1 MAGYELAK
9 AYVSVIASTKGAG
22 AQIIS
27 EIGSAGERAGSEAG
41 SKASGAFGRLFGGA
55 IGGVVTKAL
64 AGLSLGT
71 VLGTAFSK
79 GFNRL
84 KAIDV
89 AQAKLR
95 GLGND
100 AESVSVIVQNASA
113 SVKGTAF
120 GLDAAATAAAG
131 AVAAG
136 IQPGE
141 QLEAV
146 LKSVSNSAAASGSSM
161 EEMGAIYNKVA
172 SVGKAQN
179 DASSH
184 RSQTEESP
192 STRRSAKQLGVTA
205 DEVFKMASDGK
216 IGFDQFEKAMT
227 SAAGNVAF
235 EMGNTLPGAF
245 ANAQAALGRFGAN
258 ILSGVYPTLTRFFLS
273 FQQWMKPVEAMGK
286 TIGEKLGSA
295 VEHVVQ
301 VVSNAAS
308 IVGPSIGGLVM
319 SIGKTLGAVLPP
331 LWDAFTTV
339 GTRIVGAVSTIANA
353 LQKLVPA
360 FGGASDSALNLTNP
374 FDAVIGLADLA
385 AGALGRLTDIINRNP
400 EAVTA
405 MATAVIGAVGA
416 YTTASHA
423 IDAGRTALRNVP
435 DSCRRSGQA

>member
-100 AESVSVIVQNASA
+100 ADAVSVIMQNASA

-131 AVAAG
+131 AVASG

-172 SVGKAQN
+172 STGKAQN
-179 DASSH
+179 DVLAQVAD
-184 RSQTEESP
+184 RGIPIYQAL
-192 STRRSAKQLGVTA
+192 AKQLGVTA

-258 ILSGVYPTLTRFFLS
+258 IPSGVYPTLTKFFLS

-295 VEHVVQ
+295 MEYVVQ
-301 VVSNAAS
+301 VVSHAAS
-308 IVGPSIGGLVM
+308 IVGPSIGGLVT
-319 SIGKTLGAVLPP
+319 SVGKTLGAILPP
-331 LWDAFTTV
+331 LWGAFSEV
-339 GTRIVGAVSTIANA
+339 GYRFEAVIFTIA
-353 LQKLVPA
+353 K
-360 FGGASDSALNLTNP
+360 
-374 FDAVIGLADLA
+374 
-385 AGALGRLTDIINRNP
+385 RNP
-400 EAVTA
+400 EAPPR
-405 MATAVIGAVGA
+405 
-416 YTTASHA
+416 
-423 IDAGRTALRNVP
+423 GRRTW
-435 DSCRRSGQA
+435 